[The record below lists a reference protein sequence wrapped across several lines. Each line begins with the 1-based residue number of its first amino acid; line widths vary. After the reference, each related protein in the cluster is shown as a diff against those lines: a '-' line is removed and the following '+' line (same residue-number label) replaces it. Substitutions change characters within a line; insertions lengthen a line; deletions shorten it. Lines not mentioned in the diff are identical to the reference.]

1 MRFRFIEKHGRDF
14 PTNRLCQVLDANA
27 VYMPIAAVRPVKGSG
42 QTWLS
47 WPILRNSLVSAWG
60 AMAVHA

>member
-27 VYMPIAAVRPVKGSG
+27 VYVPIAAVRQSK
-42 QTWLS
+42 
-47 WPILRNSLVSAWG
+47 A
-60 AMAVHA
+60 AD